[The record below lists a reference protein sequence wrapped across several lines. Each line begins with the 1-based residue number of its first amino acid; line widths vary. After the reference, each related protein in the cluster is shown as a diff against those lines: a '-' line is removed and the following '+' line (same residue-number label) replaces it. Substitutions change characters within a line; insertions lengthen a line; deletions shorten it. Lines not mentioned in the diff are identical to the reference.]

1 MALHRDIAADL
12 AAIVLAGTCSLSATQ
27 AQANDAFQVH
37 GFAMQAG
44 IYTSDNSFGGD
55 SDDAVSTDYNE
66 AGLNFSAE
74 IFQWLRFSTQAVT
87 RNAGNYD
94 TGALRTDYFQF
105 DFALIN
111 NTSNNTGNSSSNK
124 AGIRVGRV
132 KNAYGLFNDTRDVA
146 HTRPS
151 IYVPPIIYWE
161 QLRDIMLFR
170 DGGALYWDNSGDY
183 GTLSFDGG
191 VGKPN
196 ITERMATEVL
206 FFDVDHIEADDPRVV
221 VARLLW
227 EDAGGNL
234 RLALSTL
241 QAKSGVDVGFEGEFT
256 AKLYLASLQYS
267 TERWQLTS
275 EAAFF
280 NYTLSIDDPFLSTLS
295 RNTYGDA
302 IYVQYAWFFTPSWQ
316 VYARYD
322 VGYFDRHD
330 RDGDS
335 FEPMQPAAAAFSRDA
350 GIGARWDISDS
361 WMLSVEAHYIEG
373 MLALSIVDNP
383 QIRSG
388 NPYWNLVAA
397 ELAFRF

>member
-1 MALHRDIAADL
+1 MGLPACKASVIASSLWIFSLTSAPTAALAFFD
-12 AAIVLAGTCSLSATQ
+12 
-27 AQANDAFQVH
+27 DALQVH

-44 IYTSDNSFGGD
+44 IHTSDNSFGGD
-55 SDDAVSTDYNE
+55 SDDAVSSDYNE
-66 AGLNFSAE
+66 AGLNVSAE
-74 IFQWLRFSTQAVT
+74 FFQRLRLSVQMVA
-87 RNAGNYD
+87 RNAGDYD
-94 TGALRTDYFQF
+94 TGALRTDYAQI
-105 DFALIN
+105 DFAAI
-111 NTSNNTGNSSSNK
+111 SNVSDK

-151 IYVPPIIYWE
+151 IYLPPIIYWE
-161 QLRDIMLFR
+161 QLRDIMLYR
-170 DGGALYWDNSGDY
+170 DGGAIYWDNSGDH
-183 GTLSFDGG
+183 GTFSFDAG
-191 VGKPN
+191 VGKPQ
-196 ITERMATEVL
+196 ITERMATETL
-206 FFDVDHIEADDPRVV
+206 FFQVDHIDADDPRVV

-241 QAKSGVDVGFEGEFT
+241 QAESGVDVGFEGDFK
-256 AKLYLASLQYS
+256 ARLYLASLQYS
-267 TERWQLTS
+267 TEKWQLTS

-280 NYTLSIDDPFLSTLS
+280 NYDLSLNDPFLSAFS

-302 IYVQYAWFFTPSWQ
+302 IYVQYAWFFTPDWQ

-322 VGYFDRHD
+322 IGYFDRHD

-335 FEPMQPAAAAFSRDA
+335 FETLMIPAAAAFSRDA
-350 GIGARWDISDS
+350 GIGTRWDIDEN
-361 WMLSVEAHYIEG
+361 WMLSFEAHYIEG

-383 QIRSG
+383 ALREGS
-388 NPYWNLVAA
+388 PYWTLVAA

>member
-1 MALHRDIAADL
+1 MGLPACKASVIASSLWIFSLTSAPTAALAFFD
-12 AAIVLAGTCSLSATQ
+12 
-27 AQANDAFQVH
+27 DALQVH

-44 IYTSDNSFGGD
+44 IHTSDNSFGGD
-55 SDDAVSTDYNE
+55 SDDAVSSDYNE
-66 AGLNFSAE
+66 AGLNVSAE
-74 IFQWLRFSTQAVT
+74 FFQRLRLSVQMVAH
-87 RNAGNYD
+87 NAGDYD
-94 TGALRTDYFQF
+94 TGALRTDYAQI
-105 DFALIN
+105 DFAAI
-111 NTSNNTGNSSSNK
+111 SNVSDK

-151 IYVPPIIYWE
+151 IYLPPIIYWE
-161 QLRDIMLFR
+161 QLRDIMLYR
-170 DGGALYWDNSGDY
+170 DGGAIYWDNSGDH
-183 GTLSFDGG
+183 GTFSFDAG
-191 VGKPN
+191 VGKPQ
-196 ITERMATEVL
+196 ITERMATETL
-206 FFDVDHIEADDPRVV
+206 FFQVDHIDADDPRVV

-241 QAKSGVDVGFEGEFT
+241 QAESGVDVGFEGDFK
-256 AKLYLASLQYS
+256 ARLYLASLQYS
-267 TERWQLTS
+267 TEKWQLTS

-280 NYTLSIDDPFLSTLS
+280 NYDLSLNDPFLSAFS

-302 IYVQYAWFFTPSWQ
+302 IYVQYAWFFTPDWQ

-322 VGYFDRHD
+322 IGYFDRHD

-335 FEPMQPAAAAFSRDA
+335 FETLMIPAAAAFSRDA
-350 GIGARWDISDS
+350 GIGTRWDIDEN
-361 WMLSVEAHYIEG
+361 WMLSFEAHYIEG

-383 QIRSG
+383 ALREGS
-388 NPYWNLVAA
+388 PYWTLVAA